1 MTNRILIIIVSIIIF
16 PLIVYLIG
24 MVYFGYSIY
33 SADKNFFSDW
43 EQKEFFSNE
52 YIMMVRNI
60 NQIENAGTYNQK
72 YLDADFLSENKEM
85 RLNNLIIKNIELI
98 KIKDTLIKPQNSKSL
113 FIVKKNRKISLEYKW
128 SWNE

>member
-1 MTNRILIIIVSIIIF
+1 M
-16 PLIVYLIG
+16 
-24 MVYFGYSIY
+24 
-33 SADKNFFSDW
+33 
-43 EQKEFFSNE
+43 
-52 YIMMVRNI
+52 
-60 NQIENAGTYNQK
+60 ENYNQK